1 MQVTFFPRMTEHPE
15 PCDIRWLTP
24 IWRPIAGLF
33 RYATNH
39 VEKIPP
45 KEDGTEFGSSGIAD

>member
-24 IWRPIAGLF
+24 IW
-33 RYATNH
+33 YATNH
-39 VEKIPP
+39 AEKIPP